1 MSENK
6 LQLEILTGPLD
17 GTIVALDSDAEWS
30 CIGEGPL
37 IFPWDEE
44 LGEPQALFSRG
55 EDGWQLEAV
64 PSPHGT
70 YRLNQGERVDDK
82 VVLEDGDILKASHT
96 WLFVNTRA

>member
-6 LQLEILTGPLD
+6 LQLEILSGPLD
-17 GTIVALDSDAEWS
+17 GTIVILDSETQWS

-44 LGEPQALFSRG
+44 LGEPQAIFSIDAENWG
-55 EDGWQLEAV
+55 LEGI

-70 YRLNQGERVDDK
+70 YRVNQGERIEGK
-82 VVLEDGDILKASHT
+82 VELEEGDIIKACHT
-96 WLFVNTRA
+96 WLLVRAIS